1 MSTPAEAT
9 QIKGK
14 ATFIQQ
20 ATQVL
25 LPTLTAIGFL
35 LTSLKKP
42 QYGLLVNFVSQFFW
56 FYASWKA
63 WKEAKQIGVFI
74 TTVIIFLIVSFGV
87 INYWIL

>member
-1 MSTPAEAT
+1 MAEAKET
-9 QIKGK
+9 AKEGSIMHLS
-14 ATFIQQ
+14 
-20 ATQVL
+20 TQVL
-25 LPTLTAIGFL
+25 LPTLTALGFL

-74 TTVIIFLIVSFGV
+74 TTVIIFLIVTFGV
-87 INYWIL
+87 INYWVL